1 MKFHETGECG
11 PGESSGIQIV
21 MEVAFHIWRSQKLKI
36 ERRLKV
42 MKKKIL
48 SFCCLITAWG
58 ILSVPVSAADDS
70 TGQEQVRREVKE
82 RLQNQSPEN
91 AKTFRHEHRK
101 RIKTRTQ
108 NQVGE
113 PNVACNNRQSNK
125 YCYGEMRQDR
135 RRSSYMLRNHSGLGS
150 AVSRRAGHSTG
161 AGEKR

>member
-1 MKFHETGECG
+1 MKFHEVGEDEPC
-11 PGESSGIQIV
+11 ESSGIQFV

-70 TGQEQVRREVKE
+70 TEQEQVRREVKE
-82 RLQNQSPEN
+82 RLQNQSLEN
-91 AKTFRHEHRK
+91 AQTCRHEHRK
-101 RIKTRTQ
+101 RIMTGT
-108 NQVGE
+108 VGE
-113 PNVACNNRQSNK
+113 PNLTRNNRQLNK
-125 YCYGEMRQDR
+125 YYYGEMRQDR
-135 RRSSYMLRNHSGLGS
+135 KRLNNMLRNHSGLGS
-150 AVSRRAGHSTG
+150 SISRGAGHSTG